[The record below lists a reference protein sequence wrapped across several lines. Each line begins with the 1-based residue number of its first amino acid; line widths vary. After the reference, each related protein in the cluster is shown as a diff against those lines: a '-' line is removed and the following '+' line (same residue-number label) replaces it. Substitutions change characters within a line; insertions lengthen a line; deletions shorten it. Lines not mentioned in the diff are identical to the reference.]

1 MPEIDVTF
9 CVAFLI
15 VIGAGATAGLAGFG
29 FSIVSVPILLL
40 LFDPATV
47 ITLNKVLTLGTIW
60 VILIGAWGAISWY
73 HLRRIVPFALIGLF
87 VGVTLLRVL
96 DDDAIKLLAGVV
108 VIFFALLLLRGG
120 VKALPERPWM
130 APIAGLVS
138 GTLSTSIGMSGPPV
152 VLLFTVLA
160 VPVPVFR
167 ATSVCYFLLS
177 DLIGFPTLIVQG
189 IVTRDD
195 VILALLLAPAA
206 VIGRLIGSWLVP
218 FVSPLAFRR
227 ATLGLLLVTGA
238 IAVVN
243 VLGTSLY

>member
-1 MPEIDVTF
+1 MPEIDATF
-9 CVAFLI
+9 WIAFLI

-29 FSIVSVPILLL
+29 FSIISVPTLLL

-60 VILIGAWGAISWY
+60 VILIGAWGSISWR
-73 HLRRIVPFALIGLF
+73 HLRRTVPFALIGLF
-87 VGVTLLRVL
+87 VGVSLLRVL
-96 DDDAIKLLAGVV
+96 DDDAIKLLAGLV

-120 VKALPERPWM
+120 VKALPERSWM
-130 APIAGLVS
+130 APLAGLVS
-138 GTLSTSIGMSGPPV
+138 GTLSTSTGMAGPPV

-167 ATSVCYFLLS
+167 ATSVCYFLLT
-177 DLIGFPTLIVQG
+177 DLIGFPALIAQG

-195 VILALLLAPAA
+195 VILALLLSPAA
-206 VIGRLIGSWLVP
+206 IIGRMLGSRLVP
-218 FVSPLAFRR
+218 FISPLAFRR

-243 VLGTSLY
+243 VLSGTVF

>member
-1 MPEIDVTF
+1 MPEIDATF
-9 CVAFLI
+9 WAAFLI
-15 VIGAGATAGLAGFG
+15 VIGAGAIAGLAGFG
-29 FSIVSVPILLL
+29 FSIVSVPTLLL

-60 VILIGAWGAISWY
+60 VILIGAWGDISWAY
-73 HLRRIVPFALIGLF
+73 LRRIVPSAMAGLF

-96 DDDAIKLLAGVV
+96 DDGAIKLLAGLV
-108 VIFFALLLLRGG
+108 VILFALLLRGG
-120 VKALPERPWM
+120 VKAMPDRSWM
-130 APIAGLVS
+130 APLAGFLS
-138 GTLSTSIGMSGPPV
+138 GTLSTAIGMGGPPV

-167 ATSVCYFLLS
+167 ATSVAYFLLI

-195 VILALLLAPAA
+195 AILATLLAPAA
-206 VIGRLIGSWLVP
+206 IIGRMIGSRLVP
-218 FVSPLAFRR
+218 FISPLAFRR

-238 IAVVN
+238 VSVVN
-243 VLGTSLY
+243 VLGVWLY